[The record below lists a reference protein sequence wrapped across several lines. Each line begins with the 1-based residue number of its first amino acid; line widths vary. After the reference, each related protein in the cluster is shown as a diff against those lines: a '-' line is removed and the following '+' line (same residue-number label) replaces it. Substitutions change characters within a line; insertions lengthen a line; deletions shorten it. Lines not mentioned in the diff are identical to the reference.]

1 MKQYDTYLFDL
12 YGTLVDIHTDEYSM
26 RLWNRLA
33 AMFRTYGLDYSGAS
47 LKENYFRICE
57 EENIILAKADEDGEA
72 HSGEA
77 HSGEAHS
84 GEAGDRHPE
93 IEIRRVY
100 AGLIL
105 DKQGTDFF
113 RHKMSSCPD
122 MKALLPH
129 LAKDKKV
136 SIETLMYD
144 PLIYVLANEFRVIS
158 RSKLKIYPHTE
169 KTLKALKERGAK
181 LYLLSN
187 AQEVFTMPEIMEC
200 GIDRLLDKMWISSDK
215 AAKKPDERFIR
226 DIIRTLDI
234 DISSC
239 VMVGNEVACD
249 VGVAA
254 TVGMD
259 SVLLNT
265 GKKTAKEISREF
277 AKIKKKYPGAVK
289 PAVIDSIKE
298 LL

>member
-33 AMFRTYGLDYSGAS
+33 AMFRTYGLDYTGAS

-57 EENIILAKADEDGEA
+57 KENLLLEK
-72 HSGEA
+72 SGV
-77 HSGEAHS
+77 SGNKSAGGSRICVS
-84 GEAGDRHPE
+84 GAQYPE

-105 DKQGTDFF
+105 DKAETDIF

-129 LAKDKKV
+129 LAKGRKV
-136 SIETLMYD
+136 TIEALLYD
-144 PLIYVLANEFRVIS
+144 PLIYVLANEFRVLS
-158 RSKLKIYPHTE
+158 RSKLKIYPHTAE
-169 KTLKALKERGAK
+169 TLKALRDRGAK

-187 AQEVFTMPEIMEC
+187 AQEVFTMPEIMQC
-200 GIDRLLDKMWISSDK
+200 GIDLLLDKIWISSDK
-215 AAKKPDERFIR
+215 AVKKPDERFIR
-226 DIIRTLDI
+226 DIIKTLDI
-234 DISSC
+234 DVSHC

-265 GKKTAKEISREF
+265 GKKTAKQIGQEF
-277 AKIKKKYPGAVK
+277 KMIKKKYPDAVK
-289 PAVIDSIKE
+289 PVVIGSIKE
-298 LL
+298 LY

>member
-12 YGTLVDIHTDEYSM
+12 YGTLVDIRTDEYSM

-33 AMFRTYGLDYSGAS
+33 AMFRTYGLDYTGAS

-57 EENIILAKADEDGEA
+57 RENLIAAKDGADY
-72 HSGEA
+72 
-77 HSGEAHS
+77 
-84 GEAGDRHPE
+84 PE

-105 DKQGTDFF
+105 DKISTDTFT
-113 RHKMSSCPD
+113 HKMASCSD
-122 MKALLPH
+122 MQALLPH
-129 LAKDKKV
+129 LVKGKPVKTEV
-136 SIETLMYD
+136 LMYD
-144 PLIYVLANEFRVIS
+144 PLIYVLANEFRVLS
-158 RSKLKIYPHTE
+158 RSKLRIYPGTAAAL
-169 KTLKALKERGAK
+169 KTLKKRGAK

-187 AQEVFTMPEIMEC
+187 AQEVFTMPEIMQC
-200 GIDRLLDKMWISSDK
+200 GIDRLLDKIWISSDK
-215 AAKKPDERFIR
+215 SVKKPDERFIK
-226 DIIRTLDI
+226 DIIKTLDI
-234 DISSC
+234 DVSGC

-265 GKKTAKEISREF
+265 GKKDAKEINREF

-289 PAVIDSIKE
+289 PAVIGSITE